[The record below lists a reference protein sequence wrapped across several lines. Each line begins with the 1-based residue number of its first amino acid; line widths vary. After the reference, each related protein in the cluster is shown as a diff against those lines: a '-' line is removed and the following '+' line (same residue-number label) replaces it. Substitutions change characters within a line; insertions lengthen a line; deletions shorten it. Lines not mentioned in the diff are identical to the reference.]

1 MIAFFFTFF
10 CTQFK
15 ILRIPRSREVRQ
27 SWLSTLFT
35 TLNALAFSF
44 PVVLREKPE
53 LVKFSLNVKC
63 SPLGDSRKYLCT
75 TMNILIPSLA
85 FRNSKMFFILLLT
98 SPPPSLPKFLF
109 YFNHLEFPSLVNTPC
124 LWISSSKNPLQS
136 SELQTKPLVIKVWIF
151 SEITHC
157 H

>member
-1 MIAFFFTFF
+1 MITFFSTFF
-10 CTQFK
+10 CMQFK

-53 LVKFSLNVKC
+53 LVKLRLNVKC
-63 SPLGDSRKYLCT
+63 SPLGDSRTYLCT
-75 TMNILIPSLA
+75 TMNILNPLPLPSEIP
-85 FRNSKMFFILLLT
+85 
-98 SPPPSLPKFLF
+98 FLF
-109 YFNHLEFPSLVNTPC
+109 QPSGIPRFGKYPHAVGFPVQRT
-124 LWISSSKNPLQS
+124 PLQP
-136 SELQTKPLVIKVWIF
+136 SEIQTKPPVIQVWIF

>member
-63 SPLGDSRKYLCT
+63 SLLGDSRKYLCT

-98 SPPPSLPKFLF
+98 SPPPFPSEIPFLF
-109 YFNHLEFPSLVNTPC
+109 QPSGIPCFGKYPMPLDFQFKEPPPVLGTPNKAPC
-124 LWISSSKNPLQS
+124 DKG
-136 SELQTKPLVIKVWIF
+136 VDIF
-151 SEITHC
+151 
-157 H
+157 